1 MNMPDSEA
9 KKAWDKANT
18 TRYTITLNHNTDRD
32 ILDYLE
38 KTDHPVT
45 ELKRLVREGM
55 KKDRE

>member
-9 KKAWDKANT
+9 KKAWVKANT
-18 TRYTITLNHNTDRD
+18 TRYTITLNHNTDAD
-32 ILDYLE
+32 ILE
-38 KTDHPVT
+38 HIERTGHPVT